1 MKGLRRYSHVAL
13 LLLGLLS
20 STVVPIA
27 TPADSILGRFTLTSE
42 VRWGNTVLPPGEYT
56 YSISSNSV
64 MPIVIVRS
72 ARGDLGAFVAPMR
85 ITDAR
90 QAEPDKLVL
99 EKTGTGMAVTSL
111 HVKDMGVILHYR
123 IAKSA
128 VETAANASDAE
139 LAASL
144 QAK

>member
-1 MKGLRRYSHVAL
+1 MKGLHRYSHVAL
-13 LLLGLLS
+13 LLLSLLS
-20 STVVPIA
+20 STVLPIA
-27 TPADSILGRFTLTSE
+27 THADSILGRFTLTSE
-42 VRWGNTVLPPGEYT
+42 TRWGHTVLPPGEYT

-72 ARGDLGAFVAPMR
+72 ARGDLGAFVAPMS

-90 QAEPDKLVL
+90 QGEPGKLVL
-99 EKTGTGMAVTSL
+99 EKTGAGMAVTSL
-111 HVKDMGVILHYR
+111 YVKDMGVILHYR
-123 IAKSA
+123 IARST
-128 VETAANASDAE
+128 VETAAKPSDAK